1 MPQRRELSARER
13 IFVREYLVD
22 LNATQAAIRAGYS
35 RRSAS
40 RNTHKVFYR
49 PRVKAAIAAAL
60 AERAAKLEITAERVL
75 RELALLGFANLRDY
89 VTPEADG
96 TARLDLS
103 ALSRDQAAAIRELT
117 VEEVTTGQGAAART
131 ARKVKVRLADKKGSL
146 ELVGKHLGLF
156 GRKAGD
162 GQEGETQAHAEL
174 SDLERAQEILRLLA
188 AARAPEDGCEPE
200 GEPGDLAAAD
210 RP

>member
-40 RNTHKVFYR
+40 RNTHRVLNR
-49 PRVKAAIAAAL
+49 PRVKAAIEAAM

-75 RELALLGFANLRDY
+75 RELALMGFANLRDY
-89 VTPEADG
+89 VAPAPDG

-103 ALSRDQAAAIRELT
+103 GLTRDQAAAIRELSS
-117 VEEVTTGQGAAART
+117 EEITTGQGAAARRV
-131 ARKVKVRLADKKGSL
+131 RKVKVRLADKKASL

-156 GRKAGD
+156 GRKAGLA
-162 GQEGETQAHAEL
+162 QEEEISANAEL
-174 SDLERAQEILRLLA
+174 SDLEFAQRILSLA
-188 AARAPEDGCEPE
+188 AGGGEGGPDDGDPST
-200 GEPGDLAAAD
+200 
-210 RP
+210 